1 MGNREDFFS
10 KFIEMPYFT
19 GGAIKSLG
27 KEALIK
33 EDTLNTYIK
42 RGMKRKE
49 IIQLKRGIFVT
60 KECFEENKNKTGY
73 KFFLAN
79 HLLEGSYISL
89 DTALD
94 YYGLFPE
101 GLGNVVNSVSYKT
114 TREFV
119 NNVAYFKYKNIKK
132 ELFSDFKAVK
142 VGEYS
147 ILIAEV
153 YKALFD
159 YIYYK
164 SDYLRNYYKDIWN
177 DMRIDLDEING
188 NDRDKL
194 FIMLEKYGHIDT

>member
-19 GGAIKSLG
+19 GEAIKSAG
-27 KEALIK
+27 EEALITRN
-33 EDTLNTYIK
+33 TLNSYIK
-42 RGMKRKE
+42 KGMKRKE

-119 NNVAYFKYKNIKK
+119 NNVAYFRYKSIKK
-132 ELFSDFKAVK
+132 ELFSDFKAVE
-142 VGEYS
+142 VGEYT
-147 ILIAEV
+147 ILIAEI

-164 SDYLRNYYKDIWN
+164 SDYLRNYYKEIW
-177 DMRIDLDEING
+177 DDLRIDLDEIDS